1 MNILIVDDSKAMRM
15 IVRRTLRQAGYGKHQ
30 TFMAENGREAVKVM
44 AKNRIDLVLS
54 DWNMPVMNGLQFL
67 QFLRSR
73 NNRVR
78 FGFVTTE
85 GTPDMRAKA
94 MAAGA
99 QFVIVKPFTAQTFED
114 TLGPLFGEARQAGP
128 QHNAPVSMGTDMGG
142 ILLPDAESV
151 VSLLSG
157 VLPRPPEAVDW
168 RSPPLLST
176 PVATGIYTSREL
188 GEEAAVVMD
197 VSLAACVAG
206 AINMAPPG
214 VVKDQLRSRTLPAEL
229 VGSINEFFNLLAR
242 IFNASD
248 GRRIKLEKSSVSPE
262 PVLDEVKA
270 FIAQDGIHTSH
281 MMLNIQG
288 FGRGKLTCW
297 VKSNPG

>member
-15 IVRRTLRQAGYGKHQ
+15 IVRRTLRQAGFGKHQ
-30 TFMAENGREAVKVM
+30 TFQAENGREAVQVM
-44 AKNRIDLVLS
+44 AKNPIDLVLS
-54 DWNMPVMNGLQFL
+54 DWNMPVMNGLQLL

-73 NNRVR
+73 KNRVR

-94 MAAGA
+94 MASGA

-114 TLGPLFGEARQAGP
+114 TLGPLFGQASASGP
-128 QHNAPVSMGTDMGG
+128 QSNADVSMGTDMGG
-142 ILLPDAESV
+142 ILLPDAASV
-151 VSLLSG
+151 VSLLGG
-157 VLPRPPEAVDW
+157 VLARAPEAVDW
-168 RSPPLLST
+168 RAPPLLST
-176 PVATGIYTSREL
+176 PVATGIYTSQDL
-188 GEEAAVVMD
+188 GQEAAVVMD

-214 VVKDQLRSRTLPAEL
+214 AVKEQLRSRQLPAEL
-229 VGSINEFFNLLAR
+229 VGSIGEFFNLLAR
-242 IFNASD
+242 VFNAPN
-248 GRRIKLEKSSVSPE
+248 GRRIKLEKLSVSPE
-262 PVLDEVKA
+262 APLTEVEA
-270 FIAQDGIHTSH
+270 FIAQDGVHASH

-297 VKSNPG
+297 VKGQQS